1 MLGDRARAL
10 RAARS
15 PPGVHLDFDV
25 MASVSSKR
33 VPASPPGPEDWLKS
47 SQNAGV
53 PPEGA
58 ATWGSPQRAAELR
71 AQLAELRS
79 PSPPLEQLVLQPSG
93 TGLEEGGG
101 WPVSAPA
108 GTTAA
113 GGGWGGDIDAASP
126 RSEPP
131 SGDSPRDQPRAMQLK
146 ELRKQLAA
154 VRAQKQA
161 EVLKAELQALRSPPG
176 SPLAASAAGPLGGK
190 LHRASPEAERGLRE
204 VNTALLANV
213 RRMEE
218 QLEQEKATRAQLVAR
233 DAGEALAALQSVREQ
248 LARERLARESAEASV
263 ATVQRDV
270 VRLKA
275 ELAEAV
281 RLGNRLSE
289 ENARMRLSE
298 EAAGLK
304 AEPQTPPPPKRV
316 AFADKEPEM
325 QPIDPALLSDGSSTD
340 PEDEEEDELDGLI
353 TIEKESAQGKELRLR
368 TVAKA
373 LFDEIDQ
380 DDSGVLDE
388 DELLA
393 LVDRLETPMSHAEI
407 RQAMHDMDEDSDE
420 VRLCSLAFALVELA
434 VLTLSHVTGLP
445 GCRVPRRGKWLDVPH
460 PMPLSRSRLLCV
472 L

>member
-15 PPGVHLDFDV
+15 PPGVQLDFETGV
-25 MASVSSKR
+25 TASVSVMR
-33 VPASPPGPEDWLKS
+33 VSTPPGPEDWLKS
-47 SQNAGV
+47 SQNASDV
-53 PPEGA
+53 PPE

-79 PSPPLEQLVLQPSG
+79 PSPQLEQLVLEPSG
-93 TGLEEGGG
+93 RGLEEGGG

-108 GTTAA
+108 GAGAGAGA
-113 GGGWGGDIDAASP
+113 GGGWGGDLDAASP

-176 SPLAASAAGPLGGK
+176 SPLAASAAGALGGK
-190 LHRASPEAERGLRE
+190 LRRASPEAERGLRE

-233 DAGEALAALQSVREQ
+233 DAGEALAALQSAREE

-270 VRLKA
+270 ARLKA

-298 EAAGLK
+298 ETAGLK

-340 PEDEEEDELDGLI
+340 PEDEEDEEDELDGLI

-380 DDSGVLDE
+380 DDSGVSCPYGSIKR
-388 DELLA
+388 
-393 LVDRLETPMSHAEI
+393 DRASI
-407 RQAMHDMDEDSDE
+407 R
-420 VRLCSLAFALVELA
+420 SL
-434 VLTLSHVTGLP
+434 TGGCVCAP
-445 GCRVPRRGKWLDVPH
+445 GAR
-460 PMPLSRSRLLCV
+460 
-472 L
+472 